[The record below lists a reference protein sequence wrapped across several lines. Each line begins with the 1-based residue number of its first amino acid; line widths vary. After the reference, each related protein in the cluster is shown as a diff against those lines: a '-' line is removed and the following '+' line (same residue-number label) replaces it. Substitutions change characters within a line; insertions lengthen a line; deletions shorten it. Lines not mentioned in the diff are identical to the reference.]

1 MNTLDMS
8 QGIFGETAKHER
20 KRCTLPITSAV
31 KHGTYQKM
39 NGQAFALMTHNT
51 SKWLVATIGCLHS
64 FSMHLDDNMKLA
76 SLQKIQKRTE
86 AIIKQ
91 AKATQLLMSRGI
103 RKKKKTMK
111 QRHHMQIAASN
122 FLKCYK
128 EQRYS
133 LKRNG

>member
-8 QGIFGETAKHER
+8 QGIFGETVKQER

-31 KHGTYQKM
+31 KYGTSQKM

-51 SKWLVATIGCLHS
+51 ITLLVAIRGCLHS

-91 AKATQLLMSRGI
+91 AKATQFLMSRGI
-103 RKKKKTMK
+103 RKKNNEVGTSHVDCRK
-111 QRHHMQIAASN
+111 
-122 FLKCYK
+122 
-128 EQRYS
+128 
-133 LKRNG
+133 